1 MNRDDST
8 AAMASLAS
16 YAEESDDENEDE
28 ASSEQMKSAVDTIS
42 DEEHDTPK
50 QTPSQPKSSVPSS
63 LLDDENS
70 HSDMGSHNKKKAKKR
85 KAKLVSYGADD
96 MDESSAEEEE
106 EEDGSEEE
114 GHSGNSEGHGKAV
127 VEGKV
132 RHSSLDVE
140 QASSLS
146 RSMLNKSMDEI
157 ELPPEPPTKCSKQ
170 LQEKIAALHER
181 KLKEGLNLNKT
192 IQNRVDFRN
201 PSIYEKLIEFCGI
214 DEKGTNYPPELYDPS
229 IWGKESLYDALD
241 KVQKQD
247 MEKREKE
254 RKERTKVEFV
264 TATKKPGAKTEII
277 SITDDKKRKSKW
289 DEPSQTTAGR
299 GVDNV
304 NKSSAVNVTAQVSG
318 TKSTV
323 IPATGS
329 ISKKK

>member
-1 MNRDDST
+1 MAMDRADST

-16 YAEESDDENEDE
+16 YAEESESEDE
-28 ASSEQMKSAVDTIS
+28 AQPLMSAVDTIS
-42 DEEHDTPK
+42 DDEHDTPTMHMK
-50 QTPSQPKSSVPSS
+50 STSQTSKPTSM
-63 LLDDENS
+63 LTEDENS
-70 HSDMGSHNKKKAKKR
+70 RSDMGSVDRVKAKKR

-96 MDESSAEEEE
+96 LEESSSS
-106 EEDGSEEE
+106 EEDAEGVTEEQ
-114 GHSGNSEGHGKAV
+114 SVQSEGHGKTV

-146 RSMLNKSMDEI
+146 RAMVNKSFDEI

-170 LQEKIAALHER
+170 LQDKIASLYER
-181 KLKEGLNLNKT
+181 KIQEGLNLNNN

-229 IWGKESLYDALD
+229 IWGKESFYDALD
-241 KVQKQD
+241 KAQKQD

-254 RKERTKVEFV
+254 KKERTKVEFV
-264 TATKKPGAKTEII
+264 TATKKPGSKPEVI
-277 SITDDKKRKSKW
+277 SIDDKKRKSKW
-289 DEPSQTTAGR
+289 DEPGHTAAGR
-299 GVDNV
+299 IVESI
-304 NKSSAVNVTAQVSG
+304 NKSISANLTSHVSG

-329 ISKKK
+329 ISKKPSK